1 MTTEPVVPWVFV
13 WAALIAAAAGLI
25 LTMSGWGQRETRA
38 TERIGQWVLGLALTV
53 AGCAALANGGAVA
66 LNVFGGL
73 VKTVVASAQSHP
85 SEDVPTK

>member
-1 MTTEPVVPWVFV
+1 MKTDIVFSWDVVWI
-13 WAALIAAAAGLI
+13 ALVVAAAGLI

-38 TERIGQWVLGLALTV
+38 TERVGHWVLGVALTV

-66 LNVFGGL
+66 VNVLGGL